1 MTQEQQI
8 FIATLH
14 FVTSWS
20 MRYGKNPIEIPE
32 HVLKQY
38 KEDAEVLCKWYNSL

>member
-1 MTQEQQI
+1 
-8 FIATLH
+8 
-14 FVTSWS
+14 